1 MTKLIEILVMSI
13 GSLGANKLRSI
24 LTLIGMVI
32 GVASVITLMSIGRG
46 AQEQIT
52 SRVQSLGTNLLF
64 ITAQNNVAGGKALT
78 FEDSIALSNSQN
90 ISTIVGVAPELMVG
104 NQTIEFGRENVRTS
118 VRGVTF
124 DYSALRNESIELG
137 NFINNSHVQNRS
149 NVAVLGSDTAEDLF
163 GFRVPIDEKIRINGR
178 EFTVIGVLKSKGS
191 TGFGNQDDKVLI
203 PITTAYY
210 RLSRQKTATGE
221 VAVSVINVQ
230 AKSVEVMDKAISEI
244 GTVLRLRH
252 KITGEDD
259 FSINNQQETLDL
271 LEQATNTFVV
281 FLGAIASI
289 SLLVGG
295 IGIMNIML
303 VSVTERTREI
313 GIRKAMGAK
322 KLDILLQFLFE
333 ATFLS
338 LGGGL
343 FGVLTGM
350 LLSSLFNNLQLG
362 SQTLHTVVSG
372 DIAFL
377 ALLVSAGIGMFFGI
391 YPAFIAA
398 KLNPIEALRYE

>member
-13 GSLGANKLRSI
+13 GSLGANKLRSV
-24 LTLIGMVI
+24 LTLIGMII

-46 AQEQIT
+46 AQAQIT

-64 ITAQNNVAGGKALT
+64 ITAENNVAGGKALT

-90 ISTIVGVAPELMVG
+90 ISTVVGVAPELRIG
-104 NQTIEFGRENVRTS
+104 NQTIEFGRDNTRTS
-118 VRGVTF
+118 ISGVTF
-124 DYSALRNESIELG
+124 DYAALRNESIELG
-137 NFINNSHVQNRS
+137 SFINNSHVQNRS
-149 NVAVLGSDTAEDLF
+149 TVAVLGSDTAEDLF

-210 RLSRQKTATGE
+210 RLSRQKTTTGE

-230 AKSVEVMDKAISEI
+230 AKSVEVIDKAISEI
-244 GTVLRLRH
+244 GIVLRLRH

-391 YPAFIAA
+391 YPAFTAA
-398 KLNPIEALRYE
+398 RLNPIEALRYE

>member
-163 GFRVPIDEKIRINGR
+163 GFRVPIDEKIRIN
-178 EFTVIGVLKSKGS
+178 
-191 TGFGNQDDKVLI
+191 
-203 PITTAYY
+203 
-210 RLSRQKTATGE
+210 
-221 VAVSVINVQ
+221 VIN
-230 AKSVEVMDKAISEI
+230 
-244 GTVLRLRH
+244 
-252 KITGEDD
+252 
-259 FSINNQQETLDL
+259 
-271 LEQATNTFVV
+271 AT
-281 FLGAIASI
+281 
-289 SLLVGG
+289 
-295 IGIMNIML
+295 
-303 VSVTERTREI
+303 
-313 GIRKAMGAK
+313 
-322 KLDILLQFLFE
+322 
-333 ATFLS
+333 
-338 LGGGL
+338 
-343 FGVLTGM
+343 
-350 LLSSLFNNLQLG
+350 
-362 SQTLHTVVSG
+362 
-372 DIAFL
+372 
-377 ALLVSAGIGMFFGI
+377 
-391 YPAFIAA
+391 
-398 KLNPIEALRYE
+398 

>member
-13 GSLGANKLRSI
+13 GSLGANKLRSV
-24 LTLIGMVI
+24 LTLIGMII

-46 AQEQIT
+46 AQAQIT

-64 ITAQNNVAGGKALT
+64 ITAENNVAGGKALT

-90 ISTIVGVAPELMVG
+90 ISTVVGVAPELRIG
-104 NQTIEFGRENVRTS
+104 NQTIEFGRDNTRTS
-118 VRGVTF
+118 ISGVTF
-124 DYSALRNESIELG
+124 DYAALRNESIELG
-137 NFINNSHVQNRS
+137 SFINNSHVQNRS
-149 NVAVLGSDTAEDLF
+149 TVAVLGSDTAEDLF

-210 RLSRQKTATGE
+210 RLSRQKTTTGE
-221 VAVSVINVQ
+221 VAVNVINVQ
-230 AKSVEVMDKAISEI
+230 AKSVDVIDKAISEI
-244 GTVLRLRH
+244 GIVLRLRH

-391 YPAFIAA
+391 YPAFTAA
-398 KLNPIEALRYE
+398 RLNPIEALRYE

>member
-1 MTKLIEILVMSI
+1 MKKLIEILVMSI
-13 GSLGANKLRSI
+13 GSLGANKLRSV
-24 LTLIGMVI
+24 LTLIGMII

-46 AQEQIT
+46 AQAQIT

-64 ITAQNNVAGGKALT
+64 ITAENNVSGGKALT

-90 ISTIVGVAPELMVG
+90 ISTIVGVAPELMIG
-104 NQTIEFGRENVRTS
+104 NQTIKFGRDNTRTS
-118 VRGVTF
+118 IRGVTF
-124 DYSALRNESIELG
+124 EYSTIRNESIELG
-137 NFINNSHVQNRS
+137 SFINNSHVQNRS
-149 NVAVLGSDTAEDLF
+149 AVAVLGSDTAKDLF
-163 GFRVPIDEKIRINGR
+163 GFRIPIDEKIRINGR

-210 RLSRQKTATGE
+210 RLSRQKTTTGE

-230 AKSVEVMDKAISEI
+230 TKSVDVIDKAISEI
-244 GTVLRLRH
+244 GIVLRLRH

-259 FSINNQQETLDL
+259 FSINNQQEVLDL
-271 LEQATNTFVV
+271 LEEATNTFVV

-350 LLSSLFNNLQLG
+350 LLSSLFNNAQLG
-362 SQTLHTVVSG
+362 AQTLHTVVSG

-398 KLNPIEALRYE
+398 RLNPIEALRYE

>member
-46 AQEQIT
+46 AQAQIT

-104 NQTIEFGRENVRTS
+104 NQTIEFSRDNVRTS

>member
-322 KLDILLQFLFE
+322 KLDILLQFIFE

>member
-46 AQEQIT
+46 AQAQIT

-104 NQTIEFGRENVRTS
+104 NQTIEFSRDNVRTS

-137 NFINNSHVQNRS
+137 NFINNSHVRNRS

>member
-1 MTKLIEILVMSI
+1 MKKLIEILVMSI
-13 GSLGANKLRSI
+13 GSLGANKLRSV

-46 AQEQIT
+46 AQAQIT

-64 ITAQNNVAGGKALT
+64 ITSQNNVAGGRALT

-90 ISTIVGVAPELMVG
+90 ISTVVGVAPELMIG
-104 NQTIEFGRENVRTS
+104 NQTIEFGRNNTRTS
-118 VRGVTF
+118 IRGVTF

-137 NFINNSHVQNRS
+137 SFINNSHVQNRS
-149 NVAVLGSDTAEDLF
+149 TVAVLGSDTAEDLF

-210 RLSRQKTATGE
+210 RLSRQKTTTGE

-230 AKSVEVMDKAISEI
+230 AKSVDVMDKAISEI

-271 LEQATNTFVV
+271 LEAATNTFVV

-398 KLNPIEALRYE
+398 RLNPIEALRYE

>member
-1 MTKLIEILVMSI
+1 
-13 GSLGANKLRSI
+13 
-24 LTLIGMVI
+24 
-32 GVASVITLMSIGRG
+32 
-46 AQEQIT
+46 
-52 SRVQSLGTNLLF
+52 
-64 ITAQNNVAGGKALT
+64 
-78 FEDSIALSNSQN
+78 
-90 ISTIVGVAPELMVG
+90 MVG